1 MVCFDLPV
9 KRCERDHAW
18 LSQPLLLSSMQ
29 NLKVWKSGRFAL
41 VTITSDASY
50 MYVLICRY
58 CFLANNLEISICCH
72 LVQGEFR
79 ALNTQ
84 ILYLLRSIYL
94 HPNIMNLS

>member
-9 KRCERDHAW
+9 KRCERDRAW

-29 NLKVWKSGRFAL
+29 NSNVWKSGRLIVTSKFKSAL

-50 MYVLICRY
+50 MYVLICRF
-58 CFLANNLEISICCH
+58 CFLADNLEISIYCH

-79 ALNTQ
+79 A
-84 ILYLLRSIYL
+84 
-94 HPNIMNLS
+94 

>member
-1 MVCFDLPV
+1 MVWFDLPV
-9 KRCERDHAW
+9 KRCERDRAW

-29 NLKVWKSGRFAL
+29 KSGSAL

-58 CFLANNLEISICCH
+58 CFLADNLEISVCCH

-79 ALNTQ
+79 A
-84 ILYLLRSIYL
+84 
-94 HPNIMNLS
+94 